1 MDTIRGGG
9 GTELRPKGGGS
20 AARGWKSGMEGSGT
34 QRQDRRRTPPGSG
47 RAPGTPRGAADRSP
61 PAELPSY
68 PRSRGSGAP
77 PPIPVPHRSPPAARC
92 HRPRPHNE
100 PPGSRPPLVP
110 RYGTAT
116 PPPAPHRAP
125 RRSPYLAARPPAA
138 MPAGGGAPRAA
149 AALLPLARLRPPP
162 GGCAGAAARGHCGA
176 SSRPPP
182 ATRTGD
188 VIPRAAAA

>member
-116 PPPAPHRAP
+116 PPPRTAP
-125 RRSPYLAARPPAA
+125 RPA
-138 MPAGGGAPRAA
+138 P
-149 AALLPLARLRPPP
+149 LPVP
-162 GGCAGAAARGHCGA
+162 GGAAARCHAGRRRGA
-176 SSRPPP
+176 EGRGRAPPARSPPP
-182 ATRTGD
+182 SARRLRWGRGAGTLRREL
-188 VIPRAAAA
+188 PPAAGHSHR